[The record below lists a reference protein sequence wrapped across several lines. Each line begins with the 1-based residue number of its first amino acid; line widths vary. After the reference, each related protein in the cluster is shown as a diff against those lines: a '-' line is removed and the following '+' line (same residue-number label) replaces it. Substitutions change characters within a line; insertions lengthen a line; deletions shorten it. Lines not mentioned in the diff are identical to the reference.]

1 MACLVL
7 TGVFLDPLTGPVT
20 TTRPVAVIMESGT
33 QKFREINESVTEDV
47 YPQNELDAH
56 YAQFGWPSPNRLPT
70 KPWGSEVLT
79 LRHQRSLGT
88 DIWASRRFMVPM
100 ATINLSPEDLR
111 PVQPFVDAVEA
122 ALNQETNAS
131 QIRALQK
138 VFATWGEMVPLNMV
152 AGACLAVTGTLRD
165 GTALPDGVPVTHP
178 SLGGRPYSLTDILDR
193 HLGTSRSFSRRLES
207 RVQGGSSEILLED
220 GYDAWLKSV
229 IKNPASW
236 SVVKIHHAVPITD
249 ILDDKLQDIIKQLFA
264 GSLMYLSPSVGA
276 PHGFGFEGAANGL
289 RDIEKITIWFSDLR
303 ATLSRTCSYGITPM
317 AGLLGFNLSKATMNS
332 LQSMAYEIENQTI
345 LTPPV
350 LLSGNGNAQLGISGT
365 YNSDNICQIRAV
377 WRSDVVP
384 RRHRHTQTSF
394 TGSTYGIVFN
404 DIQHLADPSTS
415 RIVQI
420 IARTDGG
427 VANFRTTYLSTT
439 PGGLVRSET
448 PPRGWDT
455 GPLQRMNLEEGE
467 HIIGVRG
474 SHNDQWIHQV
484 QFITNKKEHPPFSAD
499 KGHASFSFDAPK
511 TMDGK
516 DMVLHYMAGKS

>member
-1 MACLVL
+1 
-7 TGVFLDPLTGPVT
+7 
-20 TTRPVAVIMESGT
+20 
-33 QKFREINESVTEDV
+33 
-47 YPQNELDAH
+47 
-56 YAQFGWPSPNRLPT
+56 
-70 KPWGSEVLT
+70 
-79 LRHQRSLGT
+79 
-88 DIWASRRFMVPM
+88 M

-138 VFATWGEMVPLNMV
+138 VFAAWGEMIPLNMV

-236 SVVKIHHAVPITD
+236 SVVKIHDAVPITD

-264 GSLMYLSPSVGA
+264 GSLMYRSPSVGA

-289 RDIEKITIWFSDLR
+289 RDIEKNHHMVLRFEGAGISVAYTGGAVAGPHSFGISNPQSPLDTVTLIPSDFITDMFVWYHTDGWIAGLQFVKSNYEFSPI
-303 ATLSRTCSYGITPM
+303 YGIRDRESNNTR
-317 AGLLGFNLSKATMNS
+317 
-332 LQSMAYEIENQTI
+332 
-345 LTPPV
+345 PPV